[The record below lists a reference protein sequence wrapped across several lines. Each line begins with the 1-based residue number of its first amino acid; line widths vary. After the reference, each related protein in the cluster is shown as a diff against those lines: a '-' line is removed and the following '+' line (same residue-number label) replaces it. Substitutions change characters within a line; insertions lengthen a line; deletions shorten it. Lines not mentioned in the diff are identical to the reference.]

1 MGSSHSSLVNLA
13 YLYHSYVSVTWV
25 RARAFLVC
33 SLCIPRDQGSAWWRE
48 KPSDYLGNERT
59 ACGVSGPFKD
69 EKVGRQ
75 QGLHSGKASEPLLP
89 VGWLRKALGLGDG
102 RGWEG
107 EGAPAPCTS
116 CQALG
121 TSRPPSG
128 HILCA
133 RYSSLLPS
141 HCICLPRV
149 ETSRR

>member
-89 VGWLRKALGLGDG
+89 VGWLRKALGLGGDG
-102 RGWEG
+102 KGKEHQH
-107 EGAPAPCTS
+107 PALP
-116 CQALG
+116 AKLLVPPDPLLG
-121 TSRPPSG
+121 TYCVPGTPHSSPPTASAFPG
-128 HILCA
+128 
-133 RYSSLLPS
+133 
-141 HCICLPRV
+141 
-149 ETSRR
+149 